1 MKRALFAALSV
12 LICSYL
18 FAQNDVV
25 DIITLKNQK
34 GVIKGFISE
43 QVPGVTIKII
53 PTEAILKFN
62 NDTIT
67 GISKKSN
74 TEKDSIKIDVIT
86 IKGGNSMEG
95 TIIEQSPNKWI
106 LFKTKN
112 SASLTFNYDEIE
124 KVGKETV
131 KPNADIFKAYGV
143 LDVVTTNSGF
153 VQKGIIIEQ
162 QFGKTLKI
170 KGVDKNVF
178 VLDVSDIKSISKEPL
193 DSKKD
198 IFKQSA
204 FLDIIYLKNNSY
216 LKGIITQ
223 QNPGYDLTIQMIGNS
238 NFVQKISDI
247 IKISKEINPNREK
260 DTISVPVKEPEFVGD
275 CLLILKSDST
285 IPVEKQQFI
294 TGSRSHNLLL
304 INGESKSTTRI
315 LQNQLITLR
324 VKVRNNNLRSTDQI
338 YIFKVDYDKG
348 TKKRCIDSNK
358 YLILNINANRE
369 LNPNYIKYTFVKVGA
384 TSFDISFS
392 IQEAGEYV
400 VIVDG
405 CTKSFSLF
413 GVDVLKP
420 ISNGNN
426 NNRQR

>member
-1 MKRALFAALSV
+1 MKRILLAILSM
-12 LICSYL
+12 LICASL
-18 FAQNDVV
+18 LAQNDVV

-53 PTEAILKFN
+53 PTEAVLKFN

-86 IKGGNSMEG
+86 IKGGSSMEG
-95 TIIEQSPNKWI
+95 IIIEQAPNKWI

-112 SASLTFNYDEIE
+112 STPLTFNYDEIE

-131 KPNADIFKAYGV
+131 NPNADIFKAYGV

-223 QNPGYDLTIQMIGNS
+223 QNPGYDITIEMVGNS
-238 NFVQKISDI
+238 NFVQKISDV
-247 IKISKEINPNREK
+247 IKLSKEINPYRVN
-260 DTISVPVKEPEFVGD
+260 DTINIPIKEPEFIGD
-275 CLLILKSDST
+275 CYLLQKSDS
-285 IPVEKQQFI
+285 IKLLEKQQFVVG
-294 TGSRSHNLLL
+294 TRSQNLLL
-304 INGESKSTTRI
+304 INGTEKSTLRFI
-315 LQNQLITLR
+315 QNQQVTLR
-324 VKVRNNNLRSTDQI
+324 VKVKSNDLSPIDQI
-338 YIFKVDYDKG
+338 YIFKIDYDKG

-358 YLILNINANRE
+358 HLIMNVNADRE
-369 LNPNYIKYTFVKVGA
+369 SKPNYITYTFTKVGV
-384 TSFDISFS
+384 TSFDVSFS

-400 VIVDG
+400 VYVDG